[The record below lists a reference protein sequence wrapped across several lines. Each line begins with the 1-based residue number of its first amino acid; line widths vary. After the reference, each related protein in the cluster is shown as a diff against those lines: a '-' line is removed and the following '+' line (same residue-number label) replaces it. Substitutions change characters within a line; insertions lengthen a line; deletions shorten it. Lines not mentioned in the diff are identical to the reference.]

1 MALTLL
7 VEPFPSGHRFQT
19 VALIATV
26 LSSGRPVQPSPEPSA
41 EPLPEPSTGAGVVLL
56 TSRGAREDPAF
67 AEFLGDVDIRVE
79 EVFDGPHP
87 STRAV
92 AREVA
97 RWSREHHVDVA
108 AVLDADQTLKRWWV
122 EAPLAFGLRRRPKVV
137 FMLTRYPARLALTDW
152 TGWRLRIPKAL
163 LALAAMATGCLGR
176 VAGFAGRD
184 DFAPGWIVKRARDP
198 ALCTAHSRDRSA
210 LRRRHGIPVDRPVV
224 GIFGGVSERKFPDLV
239 WEAVRTA
246 SDQALLLLAGPMS
259 PGIASWV
266 EGLPA
271 DERARIVVREGFLPD
286 EELDELLAAADV
298 VALAMTNNGASGIQG
313 KALAADVP
321 VVTAGSEVRA
331 REAAATGGGWS
342 TDFTVTAF
350 AAGIARLLA
359 GDRPPAAAVPPATPE
374 GYVHALIGP
383 VRRAS

>member
-19 VALIATV
+19 VAMIATV
-26 LSSGRPVQPSPEPSA
+26 LASGRD
-41 EPLPEPSTGAGVVLL
+41 VVLL
-56 TSRGAREDPAF
+56 TSRGATEDPAY
-67 AEFLGDVDIRVE
+67 AEFLGDVEIRVE

-87 STRAV
+87 SARVV

-97 RWSREHHVDVA
+97 RWSRQQPVAVA
-108 AVLDADQTLKRWWV
+108 AVLDADQLLKRWWL
-122 EAPLAFGLRRRPKVV
+122 EAPRAFGLRRRPKVV

-152 TGWRLRIPKAL
+152 TGWRLRVPKAV

-198 ALCTAHSRDRSA
+198 ALCTAHSRDRTE
-210 LRRRHGIPVDRPVV
+210 LRRRHDLPSDRPIV
-224 GIFGGVSERKFPDLV
+224 GIFGGVSERKYPDLV
-239 WEAVRTA
+239 WEAVQTA
-246 SDQALLLLAGPMS
+246 SDTAVLLLAGPMS
-259 PGIASWV
+259 PGTAAWV
-266 EGLPA
+266 DGLPA
-271 DERARIVVREGFLPD
+271 DQRARVEVREGFLPD
-286 EELDELLAAADV
+286 EELDELLASADV
-298 VALAMTNNGASGIQG
+298 VALAMTNNGSSGIQG

-342 TDFTVTAF
+342 TAFTAEAF
-350 AAGIARLLA
+350 ATGIRRLLA
-359 GDRPPAAAVPPATPE
+359 GERPPPAAVPPATPE

-383 VRRAS
+383 VRRGS